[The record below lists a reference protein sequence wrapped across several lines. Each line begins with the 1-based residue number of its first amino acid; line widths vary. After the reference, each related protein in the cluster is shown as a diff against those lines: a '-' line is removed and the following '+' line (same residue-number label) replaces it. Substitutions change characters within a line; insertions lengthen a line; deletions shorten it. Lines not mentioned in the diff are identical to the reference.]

1 MYSNLIMFAFML
13 TSLDANKLKK
23 EDIEKETGWAI
34 NVSGAPIG
42 LWENK

>member
-23 EDIEKETGWAI
+23 EDIEKETG
-34 NVSGAPIG
+34 
-42 LWENK
+42 